1 MLQRNKPTWYVK
13 KDDTRPHLDVILT
26 DDQLRPIDVSNSA
39 VAFTMRDASSGV
51 VKVENARCFFLAPSE
66 GAVRHQ
72 WNAGHTDTI
81 GVYEGEFRVE
91 DENNRVQTFPSDGFI
106 SIIIVDSI

>member
-26 DDQLRPIDVSNSA
+26 DDQLRPLDVSNSA
-39 VAFTMRDASSGV
+39 VTFTMRDASSGDV
-51 VKVENARCFFLAPSE
+51 TVDAARCLFLNPSE
-66 GAVRHQ
+66 GAVRHRWTAAQ
-72 WNAGHTDTI
+72 TSMSGL
-81 GVYEGEFRVE
+81 YEGEFRVE
-91 DENNRVQTFPSDGFI
+91 DDSGRVQTFPSDGFI